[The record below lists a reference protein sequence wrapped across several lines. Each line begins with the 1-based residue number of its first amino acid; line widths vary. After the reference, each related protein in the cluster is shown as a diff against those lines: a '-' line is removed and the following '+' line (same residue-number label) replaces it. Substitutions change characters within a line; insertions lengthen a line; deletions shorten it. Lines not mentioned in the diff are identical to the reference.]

1 MTDDWLTRRRALAQ
15 STAGVAVLASGL
27 AGCATSPKVPGNT
40 PKMEA
45 LYQDRANGLQRCGI
59 CAHFISPNACEVV
72 AGPVQADG
80 WCRYYT
86 LFLFSLSRT
95 ARPSMP

>member
-1 MTDDWLTRRRALAQ
+1 MSDDSLTRRRALVQ
-15 STAGVAVLASGL
+15 SAAGVAVLAGL
-27 AGCATSPKVPGNT
+27 TGCATSPKIPGNT

-45 LYQDRANGLQRCGI
+45 EYQDRPNGLQRCGI

-72 AGPVQADG
+72 GGPVQADG

-86 LFLFSLSRT
+86 LFVFSLSRT
-95 ARPSMP
+95 ARPSVP